1 MSVLYSLATRYG
13 RRKPLLAGVYFDITW
28 IDRFYF
34 KLETLF
40 TKRKWQSSI
49 KIRAWNILFLAL
61 NLKFNSIYKSEPSA
75 FKTQIDFLISPL
87 SLTFSDIHLSVSFPR
102 FGHSGLD
109 LSFLRLHINRIPI
122 RISSGRKISGLP

>member
-34 KLETLF
+34 KLKTLF
-40 TKRKWQSSI
+40 TKWQSSI

-75 FKTQIDFLISPL
+75 FKTRIDFLISPL
-87 SLTFSDIHLSVSFPR
+87 SLTFNDIRLTVSFLR
-102 FGHSGLD
+102 FGHSGFD
-109 LSFLRLHINRIPI
+109 LSFLRLHFNRIPI
-122 RISSGRKISGLP
+122 RVSSGRKISGLP

>member
-34 KLETLF
+34 KLKTLF
-40 TKRKWQSSI
+40 TKWQSSI

-75 FKTQIDFLISPL
+75 FKTRTDFLISL
-87 SLTFSDIHLSVSFPR
+87 L
-102 FGHSGLD
+102 
-109 LSFLRLHINRIPI
+109 
-122 RISSGRKISGLP
+122 